1 MVDSDN
7 PDFGMLVA
15 SIGVILAIIGFILF
29 VIFAV
34 VNLSVHPGTT
44 PIQIQKVYASVGF
57 IVLGLILIPVGD
69 FVSKR
74 EEAPFSPLNI
84 HENIITKD

>member
-7 PDFGMLVA
+7 PDIGMLVT

-34 VNLSVHPGTT
+34 VNPSVHPGTT
-44 PIQIQKVYASVGF
+44 PIQIQKVYAAVGF
-57 IVLGLILIPVGD
+57 IIFGLILIPIGA
-69 FVSKR
+69 FISKR
-74 EEAPFSPLNI
+74 
-84 HENIITKD
+84 